1 MVMNAVSYT
10 TPVFAIDLQRSE
22 GEKLVSCEFYLLDI
36 SLIQS
41 VSREIKKNEHIETVW
56 FNSIFFLIILRSS
69 RTKSDTD
76 RSSRSTLFTNNT
88 CSNN

>member
-1 MVMNAVSYT
+1 MNAVSYT

-76 RSSRSTLFTNNT
+76 RSSRSTLFTSNT

>member
-1 MVMNAVSYT
+1 MNAVSYT
-10 TPVFAIDLQRSE
+10 TPVFPIDLQRSE

>member
-1 MVMNAVSYT
+1 MNAVSYT
-10 TPVFAIDLQRSE
+10 TPVFPIDLQRSE
-22 GEKLVSCEFYLLDI
+22 GEKLVNCEFYLLDI

-69 RTKSDTD
+69 RT
-76 RSSRSTLFTNNT
+76 RNL
-88 CSNN
+88 

>member
-1 MVMNAVSYT
+1 MGMNAVSYT
-10 TPVFAIDLQRSE
+10 TPVFPIDLQRSE

-76 RSSRSTLFTNNT
+76 RSSRSTLFTSNT

>member
-1 MVMNAVSYT
+1 MNAVSYT
-10 TPVFAIDLQRSE
+10 TPVFPIDLQRS
-22 GEKLVSCEFYLLDI
+22 EKLVSCEFYLLDI

-69 RTKSDTD
+69 RTRD
-76 RSSRSTLFTNNT
+76 L
-88 CSNN
+88 

>member
-1 MVMNAVSYT
+1 MNAVSYT

-69 RTKSDTD
+69 RTKSDSD
-76 RSSRSTLFTNNT
+76 RSSRSTLFTSNT

>member
-1 MVMNAVSYT
+1 MGMNAVSYT
-10 TPVFAIDLQRSE
+10 TPVFPIDLQRSE

>member
-41 VSREIKKNEHIETVW
+41 VSGEIKKNEHIETVW

-69 RTKSDTD
+69 RT
-76 RSSRSTLFTNNT
+76 RNL
-88 CSNN
+88 

>member
-1 MVMNAVSYT
+1 MNAVSYT
-10 TPVFAIDLQRSE
+10 TPVFAIDLQRRE

-76 RSSRSTLFTNNT
+76 RSSRSTLFTSNT

>member
-1 MVMNAVSYT
+1 MNAVSYT
-10 TPVFAIDLQRSE
+10 TPVFPIDLQRSE

-76 RSSRSTLFTNNT
+76 RSSRSTLFTSNT

>member
-76 RSSRSTLFTNNT
+76 RSSRSTLFTSNT

>member
-1 MVMNAVSYT
+1 MNAVSYT

>member
-1 MVMNAVSYT
+1 MNAVSYT
-10 TPVFAIDLQRSE
+10 TPVFPIDLQRS
-22 GEKLVSCEFYLLDI
+22 EKLVSCEFYLLDI

-69 RTKSDTD
+69 RT
-76 RSSRSTLFTNNT
+76 RNL
-88 CSNN
+88 

>member
-1 MVMNAVSYT
+1 MNAVSYT
-10 TPVFAIDLQRSE
+10 TPVFPIDLQRSE

-69 RTKSDTD
+69 RTKSDSD
-76 RSSRSTLFTNNT
+76 RSSRSTLFTSNT

>member
-1 MVMNAVSYT
+1 MGMNVVSYT
-10 TPVFAIDLQRSE
+10 TPVFPIDLQRSE

-69 RTKSDTD
+69 RT
-76 RSSRSTLFTNNT
+76 RNL
-88 CSNN
+88 